1 MQLTWENGWMALAK
15 VVYILTADYGIRQWL
30 GKQYVGVGLI
40 IQMVWQDII
49 FTMWPRMMSDDIWI
63 VIWIKKMQGRIHA

>member
-1 MQLTWENGWMALAK
+1 MALAK

-40 IQMVWQDII
+40 IQMV
-49 FTMWPRMMSDDIWI
+49 
-63 VIWIKKMQGRIHA
+63 